1 VAKKKQPDPDGNR
14 NSSSLGRRTFLGS
27 ALSLAYAGAKTSSL
41 QAAASTPLP
50 AHHLG
55 CPLWCDKG
63 GLIEPTQPSREK
75 EVRQFIQKCFD
86 HGVTRLFPWT
96 GSRVLVAAAHEK
108 NIRVDPYLAFNS
120 HGRKRRVYSWSLD
133 YPRSP
138 IESPQAKRLLDQ
150 HRPIWSHPSPDE
162 ELTDF
167 AAQHPGWWALD
178 RDHTRTLEMGGKRL
192 MSLVV
197 PEVRAHE
204 IELYL
209 ALLDDT
215 GGDGIQVE
223 FVSLNEDA
231 NGITIFGYE
240 SPMVDAFRRAS
251 GKDPKTLSNQ
261 DPDWVQFRADQVT
274 ECMRELRQRLKRKD
288 PNAVLSVAASNREQG
303 DYIKVGQDWSRWVA
317 EDLFDEYY
325 LWFPNTSD
333 LETIGRQVSQMAEI
347 VAGRRPLVAEIS
359 CYHLGSIQDPKRLL
373 QAARR
378 AKANGADSVGLYR
391 SHSVDQLDL
400 WPVVSQIARLFS

>member
-1 VAKKKQPDPDGNR
+1 
-14 NSSSLGRRTFLGS
+14 
-27 ALSLAYAGAKTSSL
+27 
-41 QAAASTPLP
+41 
-50 AHHLG
+50 
-55 CPLWCDKG
+55 
-63 GLIEPTQPSREK
+63 
-75 EVRQFIQKCFD
+75 
-86 HGVTRLFPWT
+86 
-96 GSRVLVAAAHEK
+96 
-108 NIRVDPYLAFNS
+108 
-120 HGRKRRVYSWSLD
+120 
-133 YPRSP
+133 
-138 IESPQAKRLLDQ
+138 
-150 HRPIWSHPSPDE
+150 
-162 ELTDF
+162 
-167 AAQHPGWWALD
+167 
-178 RDHTRTLEMGGKRL
+178 
-192 MSLVV
+192 
-197 PEVRAHE
+197 
-204 IELYL
+204 
-209 ALLDDT
+209 
-215 GGDGIQVE
+215 
-223 FVSLNEDA
+223 
-231 NGITIFGYE
+231 
-240 SPMVDAFRRAS
+240 MVDAFRRAS